1 MKILITE
8 KQLERLIGGFLNE
21 DFKTQ
26 KIKFIDQGNDESIV
40 DTYLK
45 DFKEIRDRGY
55 SEFLNVELPGLKVN
69 KGDDRKNIDNYKTF
83 KELELIVDYMAGQ
96 RKVGNANFEDIKVDG
111 KPIYNDENVE
121 IYYAPNKESCIRYK
135 GDKSYGWCIARS
147 DSSNMFMR
155 YRTQSNR
162 PSFYFVKRKDAT
174 DKEFEYWN
182 NSGDKFSG
190 KFKDKWH
197 FFVIQALK
205 NNNYIVTSAMNDG
218 DVKMTWDEILN
229 IAPELEGKENYFE
242 SKPLNDT
249 EVQKYEKFK
258 KGISDDEFSKLSY
271 NDKEY
276 YIDTYVS
283 YYDGLTD
290 KQFYYLPE
298 DLKNKYINLGIELT
312 PGQISTIKDNK
323 KLSNRFS
330 EITNDM
336 FEETYVK
343 KVEALDGA
351 GLEKFFKLLDFDH
364 SKYQFLNE
372 KNKKFA
378 DYYLTKEIKDKLK
391 RWVEIISWSD
401 DDYFGYVESMVE
413 KNISNN
419 YLPNPF
425 YLKTLIPKEEILQ
438 NEGLMKFLFF
448 IYLFLG
454 KELMKEYVNYLGISE
469 ESIVNS
475 FKTKKEMKLYNKLI
489 KK

>member
-182 NSGDKFSG
+182 NSGG
-190 KFKDKWH
+190 
-197 FFVIQALK
+197 
-205 NNNYIVTSAMNDG
+205 
-218 DVKMTWDEILN
+218 
-229 IAPELEGKENYFE
+229 
-242 SKPLNDT
+242 
-249 EVQKYEKFK
+249 
-258 KGISDDEFSKLSY
+258 
-271 NDKEY
+271 
-276 YIDTYVS
+276 
-283 YYDGLTD
+283 
-290 KQFYYLPE
+290 
-298 DLKNKYINLGIELT
+298 
-312 PGQISTIKDNK
+312 
-323 KLSNRFS
+323 
-330 EITNDM
+330 
-336 FEETYVK
+336 
-343 KVEALDGA
+343 
-351 GLEKFFKLLDFDH
+351 
-364 SKYQFLNE
+364 
-372 KNKKFA
+372 
-378 DYYLTKEIKDKLK
+378 
-391 RWVEIISWSD
+391 
-401 DDYFGYVESMVE
+401 
-413 KNISNN
+413 
-419 YLPNPF
+419 
-425 YLKTLIPKEEILQ
+425 
-438 NEGLMKFLFF
+438 
-448 IYLFLG
+448 
-454 KELMKEYVNYLGISE
+454 
-469 ESIVNS
+469 
-475 FKTKKEMKLYNKLI
+475 
-489 KK
+489 